1 VPEHGWLIK
10 EIPEDERP
18 RERLVATGSGTL
30 SDAELV
36 AVLLRTGH
44 PGCSAL
50 QMAGALLAEHGGLSG
65 LVGAQVPFLRRFGLG
80 DAKAAALL
88 AAVEIG
94 RRLARE
100 QLPARQPLARP
111 AEVARYLVLRYQ
123 QRDQEVMGA
132 LFLDVRHCLI
142 GDREIFRGTLHRA
155 AVEPREILKECLN
168 RGAAGFVLFHT
179 HPSGDPT
186 PSAEDVLFTRRM
198 AEAAAVV
205 GVEMVDHLVLGATG
219 RWVSLRERGAW

>member
-1 VPEHGWLIK
+1 VPEHDWLIR
-10 EIPEDERP
+10 EMPEDERP
-18 RERLVATGSGTL
+18 RERLLAVGGAAL

-36 AVLLRTGH
+36 ALLLRTGH

-50 QMAGALLAEHGGLSG
+50 QMAGTLLREHGGLAG
-65 LVGAQVPFLRRFGLG
+65 LVGVPVTGLRRFGLG

-88 AAVEIG
+88 AAVELA
-94 RRLARE
+94 RRLARQ

-132 LFLDVRHCLI
+132 LFLDVRHGLI
-142 GDREIFRGTLHRA
+142 ADREIFRGTLHRA
-155 AVEPREILKECLN
+155 AVEPREILKECLA
-168 RGAAGFVLFHT
+168 RGAAGFALFHT

-186 PSAEDVLFTRRM
+186 PSAEDVMFTRRM

-205 GVEMVDHLVLGATG
+205 GVELVDHLVLGASG

>member
-1 VPEHGWLIK
+1 MPEHDWLIK

-18 RERLVATGSGTL
+18 RERLVAKGSEAL

-36 AVLLRTGH
+36 ALLLRSGH

-50 QMAGALLAEHGGLSG
+50 QMAGNLLREHGGLSG
-65 LVGAQVPFLRRFGLG
+65 LVGAQVAGLRRFGLG

-88 AAVEIG
+88 AAVEVG
-94 RRLARE
+94 RRLAHQ

-132 LFLDVRHCLI
+132 LFLDIRHGLL
-142 GDREIFRGTLHRA
+142 GDQEIFRGTLCRA
-155 AVEPREILKECLN
+155 EVEPRGILKECLL
-168 RGAAGFVLFHT
+168 RGAAGVVVFHT

-186 PSAEDVLFTRRM
+186 PSDADLQFTRRM
-198 AEAAAVV
+198 AYAATLV
-205 GVEMVDHLVLGATG
+205 GVELVDHLVLGAIG
-219 RWVSLRERGAW
+219 FWVSLKERGGW

>member
-1 VPEHGWLIK
+1 MPEHGWLIK

-18 RERLVATGSGTL
+18 RERLVAMGSGAL

-36 AVLLRTGH
+36 ALLLRSGH

-50 QMAGALLAEHGGLSG
+50 QMAGTLLREHGGLSG
-65 LVGAQVPFLRRFGLG
+65 LVGARVACLRRFGLG

-88 AAVEIG
+88 AAIEIG

-100 QLPARQPLARP
+100 QVPSRQPLARP

-132 LFLDVRHCLI
+132 LFLDVRHCLM

-155 AVEPREILKECLN
+155 AVEPREILKECLA
-168 RGAAGFVLFHT
+168 RGAAGFALFHT

-205 GVEMVDHLVLGATG
+205 GVELVDHLVLGATG